1 MSIEASAFTG
11 VGIELH
17 EEDFKLLGDN
27 YYSATAYIM
36 ANDLYDDWMGLGEN
50 HVCVVNDPNSKSYEY
65 FMYILLDR
73 SEYEDERFLSID
85 LDLSS
90 YASEVC
96 EKYKEFFGA
105 ELDRSRIKLIS
116 FLRYT

>member
-11 VGIELH
+11 VGIELR

-27 YYSATAYIM
+27 YYSATEYIM
-36 ANDLYDDWMGLGEN
+36 ENDLYDDWMGLGEN
-50 HVCVVNDPNSKSYEY
+50 HVCVVNDPYSESYEY

-85 LDLSS
+85 IDLSS

-96 EKYKEFFGA
+96 EKYKESF
-105 ELDRSRIKLIS
+105 SYLIYCVV
-116 FLRYT
+116 L